1 MRWLWIDLKNN
12 LLMHKIDLK
21 FFLVNKLAFEVIF
34 LTFIV
39 VVIIVVVSLAIMS
52 LIILLGRT
60 IYDVFKKE

>member
-1 MRWLWIDLKNN
+1 MA
-12 LLMHKIDLK
+12 
-21 FFLVNKLAFEVIF
+21 AFEVIF